1 MEGDFTLTKLDIP
14 TPSRLEVVWGLVK
27 PRVPT
32 KQFKGII
39 ICSFY
44 SVPHS
49 TQKTKL
55 IEHITINYSVL
66 KAKHKDC
73 FFLMGGD
80 KNDVDLKQLLD
91 IVAPSLHM
99 MNTKPTY

>member
-1 MEGDFTLTKLDIP
+1 LSPIARK
-14 TPSRLEVVWGLVK
+14 
-27 PRVPT
+27 
-32 KQFKGII
+32 
-39 ICSFY
+39 
-44 SVPHS
+44 
-49 TQKTKL
+49 KTKL
-55 IEHITINYSVL
+55 IEHIKINYSAL

-80 KNDVDLKQLLD
+80 KNDMDLEQLLD